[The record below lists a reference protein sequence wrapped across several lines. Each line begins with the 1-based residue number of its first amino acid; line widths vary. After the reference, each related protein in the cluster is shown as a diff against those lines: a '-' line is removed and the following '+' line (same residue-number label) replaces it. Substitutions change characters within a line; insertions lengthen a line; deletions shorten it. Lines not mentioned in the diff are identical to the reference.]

1 MGNKQITSPVKI
13 FCFGNKNKVL
23 EKIFP
28 EKDINNKYEDKWEH
42 RIFKN
47 TIKFKENETGKDLV
61 EMFEWNATIYPNITD
76 DNIEELFE
84 SLEQNLNIPDEYDE
98 IKDYNIIIDEDSR
111 ARTRNIIIK
120 FGKENSNYLI
130 NYMNSITKTYLPQ
143 ILIITNEDF
152 NEEEEGLDDN
162 RYITII
168 KENKKK
174 DEDIINDLKNYLWSK
189 ECYYNERGNVLLNP
203 LPSQKDLINT
213 NNFINIMITGIS
225 RSGKSTLI
233 NVLSGKLLTL
243 ESPFLESVT
252 NNIRE
257 YKIIASKNGIFQSGI
272 RLFDTPG
279 LTIIE
284 KNKMDTIKIVKKA
297 MEKKIKECNESK
309 ENIHLI
315 YFVLK
320 ANTNLE
326 NYVDFFKFI
335 IELNEDRK
343 KNGQKKINIIFIINQ
358 SNGPTSEESLKEF
371 LLTNKLIEL
380 YDRIPIKENKEKLSY
395 KERFSKKVTVKEKEE
410 IKTNIIGVNI
420 LKTKANSNVYG
431 IDLLLKLTLYYLK
444 KDNPFKPDAFE
455 KLNKIKEELNEIDS
469 NGNKKIQRRKE
480 LQDEANN
487 LFIEISKEN
496 SFLSGCTNIFN
507 ILEKAKYDSNLIY
520 FYSIFALSLFI
531 IGFYNNLNTYISLFK
546 KIENCY
552 KIFTDEISIIPIIE
566 ENQLKYFEIIEH
578 LDKDEK
584 NKVKNML
591 EKSKKEIKNYNDIK
605 IGDLIIYNKE
615 SKINLN
621 KEILKMSFIR
631 KFKYVFFGN
640 PKFEYFKE
648 YLIKY
653 FEEYIKK
660 QCCIDYI
667 IGQKTIYNNI
677 FEQIDE
683 MSKKKDWDK
692 FHIQII

>member
-1 MGNKQITSPVKI
+1 MGNKQITSPVNI
-13 FCFGNKNKVL
+13 FCFGNRNKIL
-23 EKIFP
+23 EEIFP
-28 EKDINNKYEDKWEH
+28 SNDNNTKYEDRWEH
-42 RIFKN
+42 RTFKN
-47 TIKFKENETGKDLV
+47 EIKFKENETGKDLV
-61 EMFEWNATIYPNITD
+61 ETIEWNATIYPNITD
-76 DNIEELFE
+76 DNIDELFE

-98 IKDYNIIIDEDSR
+98 IKDYNIYIDEDSR
-111 ARTRNIIIK
+111 GRTRNIIIK
-120 FGKENSNYLI
+120 FGKENAYYLI
-130 NYMNSITKTYLPQ
+130 NFMNTITKTHLPQ

-168 KENKKK
+168 KENNKNDK
-174 DEDIINDLKNYLWSK
+174 DIINDLQNYLWSK
-189 ECYYNERGNVLLNP
+189 ECYYNERGNILLSP
-203 LPSQKDLINT
+203 LPSQKDQINT
-213 NNFINIMITGIS
+213 NNFINIMVTGIS

-257 YKIIASKNGIFQSGI
+257 YEILASKNGIFQSGI

-279 LTIIE
+279 LTKIE
-284 KNKMDTIKIVKKA
+284 KTKKDTIKIVKDA
-297 MEKKIKECNESK
+297 MKKKIKECNESK

-335 IELNEDRK
+335 IELNEDRI

-358 SNGPTSEESLKEF
+358 STGPTSEESLKEF
-371 LLTNKLIEL
+371 LLTNHLTEL
-380 YDRIPIKENKEKLSY
+380 YDKIPIGENKAKPSY
-395 KERFSKKVTVKEKEE
+395 KERFSKKVTVQEKRE
-410 IKTNIIGVNI
+410 IKTNIISVNI

-431 IDLLLKLTLYYLK
+431 IDLLFKLTYHYLTK
-444 KDNPFKPDAFE
+444 NNPFKKDAFE
-455 KLNKIKEELNEIDS
+455 KLNKIKEELNEIDTS
-469 NGNKKIQRRKE
+469 ENKNIQRRRE
-480 LQDEANN
+480 LQNEANN

-496 SFLSGCTNIFN
+496 SFLSGCSNIVT
-507 ILEKAKYDSNLIY
+507 ILEKAKYDSNLIF
-520 FYSIFALSLFI
+520 FYSIFLLSLLR
-531 IGFYNNLNTYISLFK
+531 IGFYENLNRYISLFK

-566 ENQLKYFEIIEH
+566 EKQSKGFQIIEH
-578 LDKDEK
+578 LDKDNK
-584 NKVKNML
+584 NEVNNML
-591 EKSKKEIKNYNDIK
+591 DKSKKELKNYNGIK
-605 IGDLIIYNKE
+605 IRDLIIYNKD
-615 SKINLN
+615 SSININ
-621 KEILKMSFIR
+621 EEILKMGFL
-631 KFKYVFFGN
+631 KQFKYFFFGN
-640 PKFEYFKE
+640 AKFEYFKE
-648 YLIKY
+648 YLINY

-660 QCCIDYI
+660 QCCIEYI
-667 IGQKTIYNNI
+667 IRQKTIYNNI

-683 MSKKKDWDK
+683 MSRKKDWDK

>member
-1 MGNKQITSPVKI
+1 MGNKQITSPVNI
-13 FCFGNKNKVL
+13 FCFGNRNKIL
-23 EKIFP
+23 EEIFP
-28 EKDINNKYEDKWEH
+28 SNDNNTKYEDRWEH
-42 RIFKN
+42 RTSKN
-47 TIKFKENETGKDLV
+47 EIKFKENETGKDLV
-61 EMFEWNATIYPNITD
+61 ETIEWNATIYPNITD
-76 DNIEELFE
+76 DNIDELFE

-98 IKDYNIIIDEDSR
+98 IKDYNIYIDEDSR
-111 ARTRNIIIK
+111 GRTRNIIIK
-120 FGKENSNYLI
+120 FGKENAYYLI
-130 NYMNSITKTYLPQ
+130 NFMNTITKTHLPQ

-168 KENKKK
+168 KENNKNDK
-174 DEDIINDLKNYLWSK
+174 DIINDLQNYLWSK
-189 ECYYNERGNVLLNP
+189 ECYYNERGNILLSP
-203 LPSQKDLINT
+203 LPSQKDQINT
-213 NNFINIMITGIS
+213 NNFINIMVTGIS

-257 YKIIASKNGIFQSGI
+257 YEILASKNGIFQSGI

-279 LTIIE
+279 LTKIE
-284 KNKMDTIKIVKKA
+284 KTKKDTIKIVKDA
-297 MEKKIKECNESK
+297 MKKKIKECNESK

-335 IELNEDRK
+335 IELNEDRI

-358 SNGPTSEESLKEF
+358 STGPTSEESLKEF
-371 LLTNKLIEL
+371 LLTNQLTEL
-380 YDRIPIKENKEKLSY
+380 YDKIPIRENKAKLSY
-395 KERFSKKVTVKEKEE
+395 KERFSKKVTVQEKRE
-410 IKTNIIGVNI
+410 IKTNIISVNI

-431 IDLLLKLTLYYLK
+431 IDLLFKLTYHYLTT
-444 KDNPFKPDAFE
+444 DNPFKKDAFE
-455 KLNKIKEELNEIDS
+455 KLNKIKEELNEIDTS
-469 NGNKKIQRRKE
+469 QNKNIQRRRE
-480 LQDEANN
+480 LQNEANN

-496 SFLSGCTNIFN
+496 SFLSGCSNIVT
-507 ILEKAKYDSNLIY
+507 ILEKAKYDSNLIF
-520 FYSIFALSLFI
+520 FYSIFLLSLLR
-531 IGFYNNLNTYISLFK
+531 IGFYENLNRYISLFK

-566 ENQLKYFEIIEH
+566 EKQSKGFQIIEH
-578 LDKDEK
+578 LDKDNK
-584 NKVKNML
+584 NEVNNML
-591 EKSKKEIKNYNDIK
+591 DKSKKELKNYNGIK
-605 IGDLIIYNKE
+605 IRDLIIYNKD
-615 SKINLN
+615 SSININ
-621 KEILKMSFIR
+621 EEILKMGFL
-631 KFKYVFFGN
+631 KQFKYFFFGN
-640 PKFEYFKE
+640 AKFEYFKE
-648 YLIKY
+648 YLINY

-660 QCCIDYI
+660 QCCIEYI
-667 IGQKTIYNNI
+667 IRQKTIYNNI

-683 MSKKKDWDK
+683 MSRKKDWDK

>member
-1 MGNKQITSPVKI
+1 MGNKQLTSPVKI
-13 FCFGNKNKVL
+13 FCFGNKNKIL

-42 RIFKN
+42 RIFKK
-47 TIKFKENETGKDLV
+47 TIEFKENETGKDLV
-61 EMFEWNATIYPNITD
+61 EKFEWNATIYPNITD

-98 IKDYNIIIDEDSR
+98 IKNYNKIIDEDSR

-120 FGKENSNYLI
+120 FGKENANYLI

-233 NVLSGKLLTL
+233 NILSGKLLTL

-257 YKIIASKNGIFQSGI
+257 YEIIASKNGIFQSGI

-284 KNKMDTIKIVKKA
+284 KNKKDTIKIVKNA

-343 KNGQKKINIIFIINQ
+343 KKGQKKINIIFIINQ
-358 SNGPTSEESLKEF
+358 STGPTSEESLKEF
-371 LLTNKLIEL
+371 LLTNKLTEL

-395 KERFSKKVTVKEKEE
+395 KERFSKKVPVKEKKE

-469 NGNKKIQRRKE
+469 NGNKNIQRRKE

-496 SFLSGCTNIFN
+496 SFLSGCSNIFN

-520 FYSIFALSLFI
+520 FYSIFYLALFI

-552 KIFTDEISIIPIIE
+552 KIFTYEISIIPIIE
-566 ENQLKYFEIIEH
+566 ENQ
-578 LDKDEK
+578 
-584 NKVKNML
+584 
-591 EKSKKEIKNYNDIK
+591 
-605 IGDLIIYNKE
+605 
-615 SKINLN
+615 
-621 KEILKMSFIR
+621 
-631 KFKYVFFGN
+631 
-640 PKFEYFKE
+640 
-648 YLIKY
+648 
-653 FEEYIKK
+653 
-660 QCCIDYI
+660 
-667 IGQKTIYNNI
+667 
-677 FEQIDE
+677 
-683 MSKKKDWDK
+683 
-692 FHIQII
+692 

>member
-1 MGNKQITSPVKI
+1 MGNKQITSPVNI
-13 FCFGNKNKVL
+13 FCFGNRNKIL
-23 EKIFP
+23 EEIFP
-28 EKDINNKYEDKWEH
+28 SNDNNTKYEDRWEH
-42 RIFKN
+42 RTFKN
-47 TIKFKENETGKDLV
+47 EIKFKENETGKDLV
-61 EMFEWNATIYPNITD
+61 ETIEWNATIYPNITD
-76 DNIEELFE
+76 DNIDELFE

-98 IKDYNIIIDEDSR
+98 IKDYNIYIDEDSR
-111 ARTRNIIIK
+111 GRTRNIIIK
-120 FGKENSNYLI
+120 FGKENAYYLI
-130 NYMNSITKTYLPQ
+130 NFMNTITKTHLPQ

-168 KENKKK
+168 KENNKNDK
-174 DEDIINDLKNYLWSK
+174 DIINDLQNYLWSK
-189 ECYYNERGNVLLNP
+189 ECYYNERGNILLSP
-203 LPSQKDLINT
+203 LPSQKDQINT
-213 NNFINIMITGIS
+213 NNFINIMVTGIS

-257 YKIIASKNGIFQSGI
+257 YEILASKNGIFQSGI

-279 LTIIE
+279 LTKIE
-284 KNKMDTIKIVKKA
+284 KTKKDTIKIVKDA
-297 MEKKIKECNESK
+297 MKKKIKECNESK

-335 IELNEDRK
+335 IELNEDRI

-358 SNGPTSEESLKEF
+358 STGPTSEESLKEF
-371 LLTNKLIEL
+371 LLTNHLTEL
-380 YDRIPIKENKEKLSY
+380 YDKIPIGENKAKPSY
-395 KERFSKKVTVKEKEE
+395 KERFSKKVTVQEKRE
-410 IKTNIIGVNI
+410 IKTNIISVNI

-431 IDLLLKLTLYYLK
+431 IDLLFKLTYHYLT
-444 KDNPFKPDAFE
+444 KDNPFKKDAFE
-455 KLNKIKEELNEIDS
+455 KLNKIKEELNEIDTS
-469 NGNKKIQRRKE
+469 ENKNIQRRRE
-480 LQDEANN
+480 LQNEANN

-496 SFLSGCTNIFN
+496 SFLSGCSNIVT
-507 ILEKAKYDSNLIY
+507 ILEKAKYDSNLIF
-520 FYSIFALSLFI
+520 FYSIFLLSLLR
-531 IGFYNNLNTYISLFK
+531 IGFYEDLNTYISLFK

-566 ENQLKYFEIIEH
+566 KKQLKGFQIIEH
-578 LDKDEK
+578 LDKNDK
-584 NKVKNML
+584 NKVNNML
-591 EKSKKEIKNYNDIK
+591 EKSKKKLKNYDGIK
-605 IGDLIIYNKE
+605 IRDLIIYNKD
-615 SKINLN
+615 SSINLN
-621 KEILKMSFIR
+621 EEILKMGFFK
-631 KFKYVFFGN
+631 KFKYFFFGN
-640 PKFEYFKE
+640 AKFEYFKE
-648 YLIKY
+648 YLINY

-660 QCCIDYI
+660 QCCIEYI
-667 IGQKTIYNNI
+667 IRQKTIYNNI

-683 MSKKKDWDK
+683 MSHKKDWDK